1 MCKDKQLQLKKSGPI
16 YAINYS
22 LTGDKFVTIAGQIP
36 PSVAINFDKI
46 GTQFEIGQFPYN
58 SIRYSCLPNLVA
70 IGGFGNFT
78 GDIQV
83 FDIQTRQT
91 IGEGNAQYTSEWGWS
106 PCGRLLLSA
115 VLYPK
120 MMVSNEFRIYNHLC
134 QKLYT
139 MKATELTQ
147 CEWVGITKPMN
158 IPKIVNTQPKT
169 APVAYIPPHLRAQQ
183 ARSGP
188 KNPPGFSN
196 RKR

>member
-1 MCKDKQLQLKKSGPI
+1 M
-16 YAINYS
+16 
-22 LTGDKFVTIAGQIP
+22 
-36 PSVAINFDKI
+36 
-46 GTQFEIGQFPYN
+46 
-58 SIRYSCLPNLVA
+58 VA